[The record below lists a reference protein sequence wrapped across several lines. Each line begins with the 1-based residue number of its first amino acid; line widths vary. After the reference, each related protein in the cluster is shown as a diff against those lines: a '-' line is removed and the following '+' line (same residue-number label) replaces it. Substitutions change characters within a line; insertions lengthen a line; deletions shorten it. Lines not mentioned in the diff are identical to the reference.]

1 MIADLSGPPNNWD
14 RDTIEHNMFEVYPR
28 DEIAGT
34 TLDSTSIMM
43 YRIPKSWTNDGTSA
57 EFNSD
62 LSETDKAFIRKQYK

>member
-1 MIADLSGPPNNWD
+1 
-14 RDTIEHNMFEVYPR
+14 MFEVYPR